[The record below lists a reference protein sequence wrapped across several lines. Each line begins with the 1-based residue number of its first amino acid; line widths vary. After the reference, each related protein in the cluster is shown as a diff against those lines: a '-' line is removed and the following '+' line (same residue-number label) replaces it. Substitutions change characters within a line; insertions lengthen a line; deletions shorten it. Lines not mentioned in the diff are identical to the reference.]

1 MKPVRLLAGLL
12 AGTVLFLPPSAALG
26 DRGAVIDR
34 TAQILRERYLD
45 AALGARVADGLL
57 AQKAELDKVSDP
69 QAYAKAV
76 TQAMQAIQPDLHLRM
91 SYEPQTEFVP
101 GTAAPRAVPVAGP
114 GGQVRQVMRTGR
126 IDGRDAAT
134 IARTNF
140 GFEAVQRLD
149 GNVGYLRLSSFVPLD
164 LSRPTAE
171 AAMRFLANSDAV
183 IIDLRGNYGGAP
195 ETVGYILSHFH
206 APDAPPTLL
215 HASENRAAGVRSE
228 VKTDPALG
236 SKSLAAAPVYV
247 LIDRRSASAA
257 EMLAYSGARVGRV
270 KVVGET
276 SAGAGNGGLKYSVGD
291 GYALFIAE
299 WKVLTGPG
307 WERIGVKPDVAVEP
321 AAALAT
327 AHRLALQDLVKRAEL
342 PALREE
348 RQRALDKL
356 GS

>member
-1 MKPVRLLAGLL
+1 MTSVRLLAALL
-12 AGTVLFLPPSAALG
+12 AGAAFSFPSAAAPSER
-26 DRGAVIDR
+26 DAVIER
-34 TAQILRERYLD
+34 SAQILRERYLD
-45 AALGARVADGLL
+45 AALGAKVADGLL
-57 AQKAELDKVSDP
+57 AQKAELDRVADP
-69 QAYAKAV
+69 QAYARAV

-91 SYEPQTEFVP
+91 SYEPQSEFVP
-101 GTAAPRAVPVAGP
+101 GTAAPRAMTVAGP
-114 GGQVRQVMRTGR
+114 GGQGRQVMRTGR
-126 IDGRDAAT
+126 IDGRDAAA

-140 GFEAVQRLD
+140 GFEKLERLD

-164 LSRPTAE
+164 LSRATAE
-171 AAMRFLANSDAV
+171 AAMRFLANSDAL

-195 ETVGYILSHFH
+195 ETVGYLMSHLY

-215 HASENRAAGVRSE
+215 HASENRAAGTRSE

-236 SKSLAAAPVYV
+236 SKSLAAVPVYV

-257 EMLAYSGARVGRV
+257 EILAYSGARVGRV

-276 SAGAGNGGLKYSVGD
+276 SAGAGNGGLKYSVGQ

-307 WERIGVKPDVAVEP
+307 WERVGVKPDVAVEP

-327 AHRLALQDLVKRAEL
+327 AHRLALESLVKQEA
-342 PALREE
+342 PATLREE
-348 RQRALDKL
+348 RQRILDKL
-356 GS
+356 

>member
-1 MKPVRLLAGLL
+1 MQSVRLLAGLL
-12 AGTVLFLPPSAALG
+12 AGAALFLPSPAALA

-34 TAQILRERYLD
+34 SAQILRERYLD

-69 QAYAKAV
+69 QAYARAV

-91 SYEPQTEFVP
+91 SYEPQSEFVP
-101 GTAAPRAVPVAGP
+101 GSGAPCAMTAAGP
-114 GGQVRQVMRTGR
+114 GGQARQVVRTGR
-126 IDGRDAAT
+126 IDGRDAAA

-164 LSRPTAE
+164 LSRATAE
-171 AAMRFLANSDAV
+171 AAMRFLANSDAL

-195 ETVGYILSHFH
+195 ETVGYIMSHFY

-236 SKSLAAAPVYV
+236 SKALAAVPVYV

-257 EMLAYSGARVGRV
+257 EILAYSGARVGRV
-270 KVVGET
+270 KVIGET
-276 SAGAGNGGLKYSVGD
+276 SAGAGNGGLKYSVGQ

-307 WERIGVKPDVAVEP
+307 WERVGVKPDVAVEP

-327 AHRLALQDLVKRAEL
+327 AHRLALQALAGQEAP

-348 RQRALDKL
+348 RERALSRL
-356 GS
+356 

>member
-1 MKPVRLLAGLL
+1 MPSVRLLAALL
-12 AGTVLFLPPSAALG
+12 AGAALSLPSQAAPA

-34 TAQILRERYLD
+34 TAQLLRERYLD
-45 AALGARVADGLL
+45 AALGVRVADGLL
-57 AQKAELDKVSDP
+57 AQKAELDRVSDP
-69 QAYAKAV
+69 QAYARAV

-91 SYEPQTEFVP
+91 SYEPQTDFVP
-101 GTAAPRAVPVAGP
+101 GTAAPRATTVAGP
-114 GGQVRQVMRTGR
+114 GGQLRQVMRTGR
-126 IDGRDAAT
+126 IDGRDAAA

-140 GFEAVQRLD
+140 GFDMVERLE

-164 LSRPTAE
+164 LSRATAE
-171 AAMRFLANSDAV
+171 AAMRFLAHSDAV

-195 ETVGYILSHFH
+195 ETVGFIMSHFY

-215 HASENRAAGVRSE
+215 HASENRAAGMRSE

-236 SKSLAAAPVYV
+236 SKSLATVPVYV

-257 EMLAYSGARVGRV
+257 EILAYSGARVGRV

-276 SAGAGNGGLKYSVGD
+276 SAGAGNGGLRYSVGQ

-307 WERIGVKPDVAVEP
+307 WERVGVKPDVAVEP
-321 AAALAT
+321 AEALDA
-327 AHRLALQDLVKRAEL
+327 AHRLALQ
-342 PALREE
+342 ALGA
-348 RQRALDKL
+348 QSGAP
-356 GS
+356 

>member
-1 MKPVRLLAGLL
+1 MTYLRLLAALL
-12 AGTVLFLPPSAALG
+12 LGAALSLPSPAALA

-34 TAQILRERYLD
+34 TAQLLRERYLD
-45 AALGARVADGLL
+45 AALGARLAEGLL
-57 AQKAELDKVSDP
+57 AQKTELDEVSDP

-91 SYEPQTEFVP
+91 SYEPQSEFVP
-101 GTAAPRAVPVAGP
+101 GTAAPGAVTVAGS

-126 IDGRDAAT
+126 IDGRDSAT

-140 GFEAVQRLD
+140 GFDAVQRLD
-149 GNVGYLRLSSFVPLD
+149 GNVGYLRLSSFAPLD
-164 LSRPTAE
+164 LSRATAE
-171 AAMRFLANSDAV
+171 AAMRFLANSDAL
-183 IIDLRGNYGGAP
+183 IIDLRGNYGGSP
-195 ETVGYILSHFH
+195 DTVGFILSHLY

-215 HASENRAAGVRSE
+215 HASDNRAAGIRSE

-236 SKSLAAAPVYV
+236 SKSLANAPVYV

-270 KVVGET
+270 KVIGET

-299 WKVLTGPG
+299 WRVLTGPG
-307 WERIGVKPDVAVEP
+307 WERVGVKPDVAVEP
-321 AAALAT
+321 SAALAT
-327 AHRLALQDLVKRAEL
+327 AHRLALQTLVEQAGV

-348 RQRALDKL
+348 RERALKKL
-356 GS
+356 

>member
-1 MKPVRLLAGLL
+1 MTSVRLLA
-12 AGTVLFLPPSAALG
+12 ALFVGAALSLPSPAAPA

-45 AALGARVADGLL
+45 AALGAKVADGLL
-57 AQKAELDKVSDP
+57 AQQAELDKVSDP

-91 SYEPQTEFVP
+91 SYEPESEFVP
-101 GTAAPRAVPVAGP
+101 GTAAPRAVPVAGA
-114 GGQVRQVMRTGR
+114 GGQLRQVMRTGR
-126 IDGRDAAT
+126 IDGRDTAT

-140 GFEAVQRLD
+140 GFDAVQRLD

-164 LSRPTAE
+164 LSRATAE

-195 ETVGYILSHFH
+195 ETVGFIMSHFY

-215 HASENRAAGVRSE
+215 HASENRAAGIRSE

-236 SKSLAAAPVYV
+236 NKSLATVPVYV

-257 EMLAYSGARVGRV
+257 EILAYSGARVGRV
-270 KVVGET
+270 KVIGET
-276 SAGAGNGGLKYSVGD
+276 SAGAGNGGLKYSVGQ

-307 WERIGVKPDVAVEP
+307 WERVGVKPDVAVEP
-321 AAALAT
+321 AAALTT
-327 AHRLALQDLVKRAEL
+327 AHRLALQALVDQAGL

-348 RQRALDKL
+348 RERALKKL
-356 GS
+356 